1 MRFTLRESGFYGIL
15 IFTSAH
21 GIGASTTSGGVI
33 PAAPS
38 TITVELR
45 DTLDATTILE
55 SLRHDVASHPSDF
68 VTFETQTTANHFILD
83 HEDVLRETDRRVIQ
97 RGILGYWR
105 GKTLVV
111 LPSLSINNHL

>member
-1 MRFTLRESGFYGIL
+1 MRFTLRESGLYGVL

-21 GIGASTTSGGVI
+21 AIGSSTSGGVTT
-33 PAAPS
+33 AAPS
-38 TITVELR
+38 SITFEVR
-45 DTLDATTILE
+45 DILDAPSILE
-55 SLRHDVASHPSDF
+55 SLRHDVASHPNDF

-105 GKTLVV
+105 GKMLVV

>member
-1 MRFTLRESGFYGIL
+1 MRESGLYGVL

-21 GIGASTTSGGVI
+21 AIGASTTSGTVTPTT
-33 PAAPS
+33 PATMSVGP
-38 TITVELR
+38 R
-45 DTLDATTILE
+45 GTLDAATILE
-55 SLRHDVASHPSDF
+55 SLRSDVAGHPSDF

-83 HEDVLRETDRRVIQ
+83 HEDVLKETNKRVIQ

-105 GKTLVV
+105 GKMLVV

>member
-1 MRFTLRESGFYGIL
+1 MRVTLRESGFYGVL

-21 GIGASTTSGGVI
+21 VMGASTTSKGI
-33 PAAPS
+33 MPTAPS
-38 TITVELR
+38 TIGVELR
-45 DTLDATTILE
+45 DSLDAATILE
-55 SLRHDVASHPSDF
+55 SLRQDVASHPSDF

-83 HEDVLRETDRRVIQ
+83 HDDVLKETDRRVIQ

-111 LPSLSINNHL
+111 LPSLSINDHL